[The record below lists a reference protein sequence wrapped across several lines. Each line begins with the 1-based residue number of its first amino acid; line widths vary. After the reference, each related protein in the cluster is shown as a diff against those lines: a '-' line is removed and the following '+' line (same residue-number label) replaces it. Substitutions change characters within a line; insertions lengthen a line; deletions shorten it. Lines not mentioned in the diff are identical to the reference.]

1 MKKTLIGK
9 VISSKMTGS
18 VVVAVSTSRMHPLYK
33 KSLNK
38 TSKFHV
44 ANTIEAKTGDLV
56 KIEETRPASKTI
68 HFKTI
73 SIVRARNVKTDAP
86 VKKTKTKDKK
96 PKTSPKANRL

>member
-1 MKKTLIGK
+1 MKKILSGK

-18 VVVAVSTSRMHPLYK
+18 VVVAVSTSWMHPLYK

-44 ANTIEAKTGDLV
+44 ANTIGAKTGDLV

-73 SIVRARNVKTDAP
+73 SIIRTRNVKIDAP
-86 VKKTKTKDKK
+86 DKKTKVKNKK
-96 PKTSPKANRL
+96 PKTSKKATQL